1 MKLTVFEM
9 FIIIILGMILL
20 FVLKGFICGVF
31 CSIRIHSLDRS
42 RDSGGSDN
50 ELIDISN
57 SIIGISN
64 RIIEIKNVEIIKTS
78 NEANSDSI
86 DLPEANMI

>member
-1 MKLTVFEM
+1 MKLTVFEI
-9 FIIIILGMILL
+9 FVIIIVSMLL
-20 FVLKGFICGVF
+20 LYVLKGFICGVF
-31 CSIRIHSLDRS
+31 CSIRIHSFDRS
-42 RDSGGSDN
+42 RDSGASDN

-86 DLPEANMI
+86 DLPHANMI